1 MSASV
6 QLMAPPNLATHAMLA
21 PLLLLAAALAGCAGD
36 PTLSADAVEVT
47 ITEYPEAA
55 EAGSEI
61 NITWDVAITATANG
75 TEGATFDETGIVY
88 SGNATAS
95 GDNVT
100 DWPNSTGQ
108 QEDVGPGTFTATF
121 VAEEEGTI
129 TVRAYAMVGDHTKMS
144 DEVTILVG
152 ANGTGGN
159 NTVTITDGALPQLA
173 AYNPEVLTISAGE
186 AVVWHNEDDATHT
199 ATGDGWDTGDIA
211 SGEYSEPIVF
221 DEPGEYTYQCTYH
234 PQTMQGTI
242 VVEDGN
248 NTTTGV

>member
-1 MSASV
+1 
-6 QLMAPPNLATHAMLA
+6 MLA
-21 PLLLLAAALAGCAGD
+21 PLLLLAAALAGCAGETD
-36 PTLSADAVEVT
+36 LSADAVKVT

-55 EAGSEI
+55 QAGSEI
-61 NITWDVAITATANG
+61 NVTWDVAISATANG
-75 TEGATFDETGIVY
+75 TDDVRFDETGIVY

-129 TVRAYAMVGDHTKMS
+129 TVRAYVMVGDHTKMS

-152 ANGTGGN
+152 GNATGGN
-159 NTVTITDGALPQLA
+159 NTITITDGALPHLA
-173 AYNPEVLTISAGE
+173 SYDPEVLTISAGE
-186 AVVWHNEDDATHT
+186 AVVWHNQDDATHT
-199 ATGDGWDTGDIA
+199 ATDDGFDTGDVA

-221 DEPGEYTYQCTYH
+221 TEPGEYAYQCSYH

-242 VVEDGN
+242 IVEDAN
-248 NTTTGV
+248 ATNA